1 METRELVIVG
11 GGPAGMTAGIYAA
24 RARLD
29 VVLLEQLSPGGQM
42 LTTDMVENWPG
53 DAQGVTGFDLAERMR
68 QHALK
73 FGLEIQGA
81 EMSGL
86 RRDEEAGL
94 VVLDTPEGELRAKTA
109 ILCLGASPKK
119 LGIPGEL
126 EMTGRGVSYC
136 GTCDGPFY
144 REQEVACVGGG
155 DTAAEEA
162 VFLTKFAK
170 KVYLVHR
177 RDQLRARGVLAE
189 RVLGNDKIEVLW
201 SQVPLAITGENGVE
215 AMRLQRVED
224 LSEYDLP
231 VQGAFIFVG
240 TDPNTKALRGAVETD
255 SWGFIVTDQDQRTSL
270 PGVFAAG
277 DCCSKLLRQIV
288 TAAGEGATAAYAA
301 QRYLEESQ

>member
-1 METRELVIVG
+1 MEARELVIVG

-53 DAQGVTGFDLAERMR
+53 DPEGVTGFDLSERMR

-73 FGLEIQGA
+73 FGLEIQSA

-86 RRDEEAGL
+86 RRDDDGL
-94 VVLDTPEGELRAKTA
+94 IVLETPKGELRSRTV

-126 EMTGRGVSYC
+126 ELTGRGVSYC

-144 REQEVACVGGG
+144 REQEVVCVGGG

-177 RDQLRARGVLAE
+177 RDELRARGVLAE

-201 SQVPLAITGENGVE
+201 SQVPLAITGDNGVE
-215 AMRLQRVED
+215 GVRLQKVAD

-240 TDPNTKALRGAVETD
+240 TDPNTQALHGAVETD
-255 SWGFIVTDQDQRTSL
+255 PWGFIVTDQEQATSL

-277 DCCSKLLRQIV
+277 DCCSKLLSQIV
-288 TAAGEGATAAYAA
+288 TAAGEGATASYAA
-301 QRYLEESQ
+301 QRYLEENQ